1 MLRKQTHHSIRSIT
15 RPPVSIHHPIC
26 DTPEWQSLSTNWNNM
41 LNYYAAPG
49 LMTQDRISVTII
61 IDTVSKYFDVTMQ
74 GLMGPSRMA
83 KMVMARQIAQYLLRS
98 ELKMPVKAIG
108 RLFHRDHT
116 SVLYSIKYI
125 DNQHSLKNPGDIV
138 THLINIENQLK
149 W

>member
-1 MLRKQTHHSIRSIT
+1 
-15 RPPVSIHHPIC
+15 
-26 DTPEWQSLSTNWNNM
+26 M

-49 LMTQDRISVTII
+49 LMKQDRISVTII